1 MRCRMPRRILL
12 CLGLGLI
19 AFGTLAQVADEA
31 GVIKVSKGSAF
42 VERGASRVPAT
53 VGAKVYASDRL
64 VTGADGSVGITLR
77 DLTLLSAGPNS
88 VVEIHKFSFDST
100 THAGTID
107 AGVKRGTLSVVSG
120 KIAKTTPENVRFTT
134 PGSTLGVRGTEFI
147 IDAGAGG

>member
-1 MRCRMPRRILL
+1 MHRRTHQRRLL
-12 CLGLGLI
+12 CLSLCLA
-19 AFGTLAQVADEA
+19 AFGGPVLAADEA

-42 VERGASRVPAT
+42 IERAGSRQPAA
-53 VGAKVYASDRL
+53 VGAKVYASDRI
-64 VTGADGSVGITLR
+64 VTGADGSIGITLR
-77 DLTLLSAGPNS
+77 DLTLLSAGPDS
-88 VVEIHKFSFDST
+88 VVDINKFSFDST

-147 IDAGAGG
+147 IDAGTGS